1 MMGKQT
7 VGKGLTVLEKMRL
20 ELFYAHQYNY
30 HTLISERMDTFDE
43 DGTIEITNA
52 DGTKYRQS
60 GRKFITDHITY
71 FEKKDQPV
79 WYKICAE
86 LKKVLDEYD
95 EKFNSEHPS

>member
-30 HTLISERMDTFDE
+30 HTLIRERVSTFDE
-43 DGTIEITNA
+43 DGTLEITNA

-60 GRKFITDHITY
+60 GRKFIADHIRY

-79 WYKICAE
+79 WYKMCAD
-86 LKKVLDEYD
+86 LKKVQDEYD
-95 EKFNSEHPS
+95 EKFKDLT